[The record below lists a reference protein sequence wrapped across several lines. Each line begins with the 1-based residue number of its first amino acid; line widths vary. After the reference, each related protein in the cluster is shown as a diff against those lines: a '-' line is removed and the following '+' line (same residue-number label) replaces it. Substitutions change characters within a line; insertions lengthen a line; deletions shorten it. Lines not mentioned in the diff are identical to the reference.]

1 MSFKTILVPV
11 ERPKTARPAL
21 RHALEL
27 ARETGAHVEVFHPQ
41 IDPALLMPPVFDGL
55 SGVAF
60 APELIAQAQ
69 KAADELKGEVKA
81 MIDEVLSEIGASDV
95 PRGRHRGFSLSFGT
109 MVGAPERLVGRRARL
124 ADVSVIARTPSA
136 VSRGETDSLSGALW
150 ASGRPVLL
158 VPGIENG
165 AAAPG
170 RKPSRIVLA
179 WNGSLEATRAL
190 TAAMP
195 LLVDARQ
202 VDVVTFDGAV
212 DQQGLDDVE
221 AYLTAHG
228 VVVRTADVPTEGYL
242 LSKALF
248 DRVIER
254 EADLI
259 VMGAYTHSRVREYLL
274 GGLTQEILD
283 GAPVPVLLAH

>member
-1 MSFKTILVPV
+1 MSFRTILVPV

-21 RHALEL
+21 RHAIEF
-27 ARETGAHVEVFHPQ
+27 AREADAHVELFHPQ

-55 SGVAF
+55 SGIAF
-60 APELIAQAQ
+60 APELIASAQ
-69 KAADELKGEVKA
+69 QAADELKGEIKS
-81 MIDEVLSEIGASDV
+81 MMGEVLAELGCADI
-95 PRGRHRGFSLSFGT
+95 PRGRQRGFSLSFGT

-124 ADVSVIARTPSA
+124 ADVAVIARTPAS
-136 VSRGETDSLSGALW
+136 VSRGETDSLNGALW
-150 ASGRPVLL
+150 SSGRPVLF
-158 VPGIENG
+158 VPGIG
-165 AAAPG
+165 KGDAAPG
-170 RKPSRIVLA
+170 RKPSRILVA

-202 VDVVTFDGAV
+202 VDVVTFDKAV
-212 DQQGLDDVE
+212 DQDGLDDVA
-221 AYLTAHG
+221 AYLAAHG
-228 VVVRTADVPTEGYL
+228 VSARTADIATEGYL

-248 DRVIER
+248 DRVLELD
-254 EADLI
+254 ADLI

-274 GGLTQEILD
+274 GGLTQEILE

>member
-21 RHALEL
+21 RHAIEF
-27 ARETGAHVEVFHPQ
+27 AREANAHVEVFHPQ
-41 IDPALLMPPVFDGL
+41 MDPALLMPPVFDGL
-55 SGVAF
+55 SGIAF
-60 APELIAQAQ
+60 APELIDQAQ
-69 KAADELKGEVKA
+69 KAADALKGEIKA
-81 MIDEVLSEIGASDV
+81 MIGEVLDELGCGDI
-95 PRGRHRGFSLSFGT
+95 PRGRQRGFSLSFGT

-124 ADVSVIARTPSA
+124 NDVAVIARTPSS
-136 VSRGETDSLSGALW
+136 VSRGETDSLNGALW
-150 ASGRPVLL
+150 SSGRPVLL

-165 AAAPG
+165 DPVPG
-170 RKPSRIVLA
+170 HKPARILLA

-202 VDVVTFDGAV
+202 VDVVTFDHAV
-212 DQQGLDDVE
+212 DQDGLDDVA
-221 AYLTAHG
+221 AYLAGHG
-228 VVVRTADVPTEGYL
+228 VVVRTANVPTEGYL

-248 DRVIER
+248 DRVLELGS
-254 EADLI
+254 DLV